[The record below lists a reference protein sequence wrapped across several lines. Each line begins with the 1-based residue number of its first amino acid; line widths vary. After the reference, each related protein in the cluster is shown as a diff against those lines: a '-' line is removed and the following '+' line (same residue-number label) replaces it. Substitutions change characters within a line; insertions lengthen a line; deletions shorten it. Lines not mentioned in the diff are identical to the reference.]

1 MSAGTKAKPKM
12 KLQPMEDRIV
22 IMPTDE
28 AESMRGGL
36 YIPDTAKEKP
46 KQGKVLAVGPGAKDE
61 NGKRIPIDVAAGD
74 IVLFTQWAGNEIKM
88 DGKDY
93 LVLKESDVIG
103 IIDDAGS
110 KKKAA

>member
-1 MSAGTKAKPKM
+1 MKIKP
-12 KLQPMEDRIV
+12 LGDRLV
-22 IMPTDE
+22 VERLEQEEKT
-28 AESMRGGL
+28 SGGII
-36 YIPDTAKEKP
+36 IPDTAKEKP

-61 NGKRIPIDVAAGD
+61 NGKRIPVDVQAGD
-74 IVLFTQWAGNEIKM
+74 IVLFTQWAGNEIKI

-103 IIDDAGS
+103 IIEDAGT

>member
-1 MSAGTKAKPKM
+1 MNIKP
-12 KLQPMEDRIV
+12 LGDRLV
-22 IMPTDE
+22 VERLEQEEKT
-28 AESMRGGL
+28 SGGII
-36 YIPDTAKEKP
+36 IPDTAKEKP

-61 NGKRIPIDVAAGD
+61 NGKRIPVDVQAGD
-74 IVLFTQWAGNEIKM
+74 IVLFTQWAGSEIKI

-103 IIDDAGS
+103 IIEETGA